1 MVSGNPLH
9 CNCSMVW
16 LSRIAADDNATL
28 TVDSPTC
35 ASPPNLYGE
44 WAARAPPPSPP
55 YLRVVALFVALV
67 VPLSVFHCSSSSLFL
82 FIFPPHLSS
91 SLPLTFLLILL
102 PPSLLLPFPLSFHLA
117 LRFSFRSIQL
127 LLDRCAAFSPFSPP
141 PPSRIFLFSVHSSL
155 LFLSFLSLLFFP
167 SSLLSILPVIPSPF
181 YSPDFLSLLPL
192 PFISNFY
199 LLLIPSPFLNFISLV
214 LSVLLFSPSLL
225 PLRPFLFSFH
235 VYPRSHPSLPLPLLS
250 SSLLPLLPFSSFL
263 LLPSFLHLLSCPISA
278 LFHPLNFS
286 LIPFTPFSS

>member
-141 PPSRIFLFSVHSSL
+141 PHPGFSSSLFIPPFSFSPSSPSYFFLPPFYLFSLLSL
-155 LFLSFLSLLFFP
+155 LPFILLTFYPFFLSLLSPIFISFSYLLRFSTSSP
-167 SSLLSILPVIPSPF
+167 SFYLYFSSPPLYSHFVPSFSHFMFILALTLLYP
-181 YSPDFLSLLPL
+181 FLSFRH
-192 PFISNFY
+192 PFFLCS
-199 LLLIPSPFLNFISLV
+199 LSP
-214 LSVLLFSPSLL
+214 
-225 PLRPFLFSFH
+225 
-235 VYPRSHPSLPLPLLS
+235 
-250 SSLLPLLPFSSFL
+250 PFSSFL
-263 LLPSFLHLLSCPISA
+263 PSSISFLAPLAPYFIPLIS
-278 LFHPLNFS
+278 P
-286 LIPFTPFSS
+286 